1 MERNRNGYP
10 TPRTADTENGGN
22 AEMTCPM
29 PDGGCGGEGGTM
41 MDDLLLAYAYVP
53 IQKWR
58 KLHSVDEAL
67 ERGTMFEELDKP
79 KEVYGYEW

>member
-1 MERNRNGYP
+1 MERNQNGYP
-10 TPRTADTENGGN
+10 TPGRE
-22 AEMTCPM
+22 
-29 PDGGCGGEGGTM
+29 DGRMGMDGCSGSCGGESVC

-58 KLHSVDEAL
+58 MLYSTEDAL